1 MTPTKTLK
9 ERMFHAGLFELLAVV
24 ICAPTL
30 AWLMDKPLGHMGA
43 MTLMFSAIATVW
55 NMLFN
60 AAFDHAQNRMGF
72 SRTLSVRVLHT
83 SLFELGLIILL
94 VPLAAWWLS
103 VSLLEAFI
111 LDIGLVLFFLPYALV
126 FNWVYDVLRE
136 RWFGRA
142 TSTAQVHG

>member
-1 MTPTKTLK
+1 MSPTKTLK

-43 MTLMFSAIATVW
+43 MTLMFSAIATLW

-60 AAFDHAQNRMGF
+60 AAFDRAQNRMGF
-72 SRTLSVRVLHT
+72 SRTLSVRVLHA
-83 SLFELGLIILL
+83 SLFELGLIVLL

-103 VSLLEAFI
+103 VSLL
-111 LDIGLVLFFLPYALV
+111 
-126 FNWVYDVLRE
+126 
-136 RWFGRA
+136 
-142 TSTAQVHG
+142 

>member
-1 MTPTKTLK
+1 MSPNKTLK
-9 ERMFHAGLFELLAVV
+9 ERMFHAVLFELLAVV

-43 MTLMFSAIATVW
+43 MTLMFSAIATLW

-60 AAFDHAQNRMGF
+60 AGFDRAQGRMGF
-72 SRTLSVRVLHT
+72 TRTLPVRVLHA
-83 SLFELGLIILL
+83 SLFELGLIFLL

-111 LDIGLVLFFLPYALV
+111 LDIGLILFFLPYAIV
-126 FNWVYDVLRE
+126 FNWVYDVVRE
-136 RWFGRA
+136 RWVGRA
-142 TSTAQVHG
+142 QSTAQAHG